1 MADKKRIQIGWV
13 YSAKVG
19 GSFVSVRAEKSL
31 GHGRYEG
38 TTVRTNRTGAKV
50 KFSTDAVR
58 GDGMPEEKW
67 RKSHTPVPDE
77 TPLPELDKP
86 AAKAARRGKA
96 KGPKGQR
103 KLSGLDAAAQV
114 LAEADEPLNTKALV
128 ERMLA
133 KGLWQTHGKTPAATL
148 YAAII
153 REIATKGKEARFRK
167 IDRGLF
173 ELTAA
178 GKEAK

>member
-19 GSFVSVRAEKSL
+19 GSYVSVRAEKSL

-38 TTVRTNRTGAKV
+38 TTVRPSGTGSKV
-50 KFSTDAVR
+50 KFATGAIR
-58 GDGMPEEKW
+58 GDGMPEDKW

-77 TPLPELDKP
+77 TPIPELDRP

-96 KGPKGQR
+96 KAPKGQR
-103 KLSGLDAAAQV
+103 KPSGLDAAAQV
-114 LAEADEPLNTKALV
+114 LAEAGEPLNTKALV

-133 KGLWQTHGKTPAATL
+133 QGLWQTRGKTPAATI

-167 IDRGLF
+167 TDRGMFTLA
-173 ELTAA
+173 EKG
-178 GKEAK
+178 GK